1 MFRNFA
7 AQTLARQRI
16 SGGILPS
23 LQLGLA
29 LAALACGWMAIR
41 HGLNMQVA
49 ASSLCLGAAKGSWLA
64 YSGHC
69 AWCYSALTLTALAA
83 WPVNGWKRS
92 NGGGARHRNRLCK

>member
-83 WPVNGWKRS
+83 WPVGANNRS
-92 NGGGARHRNRLCK
+92 LANS

>member
-23 LQLGLA
+23 LQIGLA

-41 HGLNMQVA
+41 HGLNMQGA
-49 ASSLCLGAAKGSWLA
+49 ASGLCLGAAKGSWLA

-69 AWCYSALTLTALAA
+69 AWCYSALALLALAA
-83 WPVNGWKRS
+83 WPVGEW
-92 NGGGARHRNRLCK
+92 NRLNNRS

>member
-7 AQTLARQRI
+7 AQTVTRQRI

-23 LQLGLA
+23 LQIGLA

-49 ASSLCLGAAKGSWLA
+49 ASGLCLGATKG
-64 YSGHC
+64 G
-69 AWCYSALTLTALAA
+69 
-83 WPVNGWKRS
+83 WPIS
-92 NGGGARHRNRLCK
+92 ECNRTNERG

>member
-7 AQTLARQRI
+7 AQTVTRQRI

-23 LQLGLA
+23 LQIGLA
-29 LAALACGWMAIR
+29 LAAFACGWMALR

-49 ASSLCLGAAKGSWLA
+49 ASGLCLGAAKGSWLA
-64 YSGHC
+64 FTGHC
-69 AWCYSALTLTALAA
+69 AWCYSALALTALAA
-83 WPVNGWKRS
+83 WPVNGWNRS